1 MEVHHHSH
9 PAPLS
14 RERSDSGGGTRKKW
28 THYFWEFLM
37 LFLAVFCGFLAENQR
52 EHMIEHK
59 REKDYIKLLSSDLQT
74 DTAIINDQ
82 LPRISQAVSGLD
94 TLIKETYAFLEGKA
108 DTRMMY
114 YTYHRYCR
122 NSFIVVL
129 SQRTLNQLKNSG
141 NMRLI
146 RNNEALEIILNSEVG
161 FQHFDEKTRIVTQLK
176 ENTSEFGTRIF
187 DFREYQKANTNA
199 DGSTNQQE
207 DGFLKLNYQPALN
220 TSNPEYIKE
229 FIGRV
234 GYYRNTLNSYR
245 LDIQKAFHFLLEA
258 ITNLKRNYRL

>member
-1 MEVHHHSH
+1 MEVHAHTHT
-9 PAPLS
+9 A
-14 RERSDSGGGTRKKW
+14 RKKW
-28 THYFWEFLM
+28 THYFWEFIM

-59 REKDYIKLLSSDLQT
+59 REKDYIKLLIEDLQT
-74 DTAIINDQ
+74 DTAIINAQ
-82 LPRISQAVSGLD
+82 LPRIRQAVSGLD
-94 TLIKETYAFLEGKA
+94 TLINEAYAFLEGKA

-114 YTYHRYCR
+114 FTYHPYCR
-122 NSFIVVL
+122 NNFTVVL

-146 RNNEALEIILNSEVG
+146 RNKQALEIILNSEVG
-161 FQHFDEKTRIVTQLK
+161 FQQFEEKTRVVIQLK

-207 DGFLKLNYQPALN
+207 DGFLKLSYQPALN
-220 TSNPEYIKE
+220 TSDPVYIKE
-229 FIGRV
+229 FIARV
-234 GYYRNTLNSYR
+234 GYYRNTLNSYQLELR
-245 LDIQKAFHFLLEA
+245 NSFPFLEKAIA
-258 ITNLKRNYRL
+258 DLKRNYKL